1 MTHEGSADL
10 RIGALI
16 RERQEHFPWF
26 LLATLLPILLMPF
39 INLDGNVFERACLP
53 LASVNL
59 VVQSLLIMPRRSSLL
74 SLFGG
79 WILYRALGYF
89 TAIGVWIPSLI
100 GSRGPTLF
108 AALLVLGLVAFY
120 GLTAIRIIQ
129 ILARVEGVNGRT
141 LCLGCA
147 GYIHLGLTAGLLAT
161 LLQVINPS
169 SFSLGTM
176 LPGSEL
182 VERLTYF
189 SFVTL
194 GTIGYGDVLPKTP
207 EAEFFAVCLSIIGT
221 LYVSLMIGLLLSRY
235 INDQS
240 LLIEDEAKAEKRPK
254 R

>member
-1 MTHEGSADL
+1 MIREAALDL
-10 RIGALI
+10 RVGALI
-16 RERQEHFPWF
+16 RHRQNHFPWF

-39 INLDGNVFERACLP
+39 TNLDGNVFERACLP
-53 LASVNL
+53 LVSVNL
-59 VVQSLLIMPRRSSLL
+59 VVQSLLIMPRRSKLL
-74 SLFGG
+74 TLFGG
-79 WILYRALGYF
+79 WLPYRALGCF
-89 TAIGVWIPSLI
+89 TAIGVWVPYLI
-100 GSRGPTLF
+100 GEQRSTAF
-108 AALLVLGLVAFY
+108 AVLMVLGFVVFY

-129 ILARVEGVNGRT
+129 ILAKVEGVNGRT

-147 GYIHLGLTAGLLAT
+147 GYIHLGLTAGLVAT
-161 LLQVINPS
+161 LLQLINPA

-194 GTIGYGDVLPKTP
+194 ASIGYGDVLPQTP
-207 EAEFFAVCLSIIGT
+207 GAEFFAVCLSITGT

-240 LLIEDEAKAEKRPK
+240 PRIAEGALGESR
-254 R
+254 RDR